1 MTEEKNELDELSRE
15 IRKII
20 EDNRKFLNRVM
31 DEDFEPE
38 AGAGGEDEEESFEEL

>member
-1 MTEEKNELDELSRE
+1 MVADKDEFDELSKE

-20 EDNRKFLNRVM
+20 TENEKFLSRVM

-38 AGAGGEDEEESFEEL
+38 VEEEEGEDVEEL